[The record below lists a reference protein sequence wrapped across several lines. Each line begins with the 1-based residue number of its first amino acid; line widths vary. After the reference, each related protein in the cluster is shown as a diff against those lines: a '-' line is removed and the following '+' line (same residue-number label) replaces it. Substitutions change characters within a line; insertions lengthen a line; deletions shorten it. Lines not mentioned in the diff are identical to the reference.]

1 MRTIIFTKLD
11 KIDFTTSTI
20 EAKIIEST
28 DRLTEENGVYL
39 LEDNEIDSVNNDTD
53 KVFIP
58 STMIETTK
66 ENVHVYFELEQYP
79 FFQKA
84 KEVIANR
91 QGVLRFRRT
100 LPITQSERL
109 IASDLVVFSEFLGE
123 PLDVQ
128 VKRTNPK
135 ATPNHT
141 IVTIKFEN
149 GTMAHLEYT
158 VSDLYKE
165 EQIEF
170 EWSGIKQIIEFNSEE
185 MKPIYPRRY
194 TRLPLTY
201 SVDSI
206 LATARKVNQDLLN
219 RLEEFNSLLSGGV
232 TK

>member
-20 EAKIIEST
+20 NATIVEST
-28 DRLTEENGVYL
+28 DQLIEENGVFL
-39 LEDNEIDSVNNDTD
+39 LEDTEINAFSNDTD

-58 STMIETTK
+58 STLMEATN

-84 KEVIANR
+84 KEVIANPK
-91 QGVLRFRRT
+91 GVLRFRRM
-100 LPITQSERL
+100 LPVIQAERL
-109 IASDLVVFSEFLGE
+109 IASDLVVFSELLGE

-128 VKRTNPK
+128 VKQTNPIVK
-135 ATPNHT
+135 PNHT
-141 IVTIKFEN
+141 IVTAKFDN
-149 GTMAHLEYT
+149 GTMAHMEYT
-158 VSDLYKE
+158 VSDLNKE

-185 MKPIYPRRY
+185 MKPIHPRRY
-194 TRLPLTY
+194 TKLPLTY

-206 LATARKVNQDLLN
+206 LATARKANQDLLN
-219 RLEEFNSLLSGGV
+219 RLEKFTLVLSGGV
-232 TK
+232 AK